1 VPDVPEYTPVGSLSL
16 SEDDPTPKAKPAAE
30 PKKSAAEPRSKSA
43 GKAAPQDVVA
53 AAKVRCYSPRKV
65 FGCSLIDLVRVSEV
79 FYGALCLQIECCL
92 GGDGLQKPSVAER
105 QAQKEEILAAVR
117 AKALAAQ

>member
-1 VPDVPEYTPVGSLSL
+1 
-16 SEDDPTPKAKPAAE
+16 
-30 PKKSAAEPRSKSA
+30 
-43 GKAAPQDVVA
+43 
-53 AAKVRCYSPRKV
+53 
-65 FGCSLIDLVRVSEV
+65 
-79 FYGALCLQIECCL
+79 L